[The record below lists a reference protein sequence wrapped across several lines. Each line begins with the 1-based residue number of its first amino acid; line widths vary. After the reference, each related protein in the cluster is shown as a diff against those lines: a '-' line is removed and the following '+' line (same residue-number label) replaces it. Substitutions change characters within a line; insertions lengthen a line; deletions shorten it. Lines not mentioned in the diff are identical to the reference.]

1 MNTSL
6 NNLRRAA
13 RIPVGLL
20 LAAGMT
26 ATLTGV
32 ASAAARPAAARP
44 AAARPGAAGPSA
56 FSTGGSL
63 SAVAATSAGNAWA
76 VGGRAGKTLIV
87 HWNGSAWKVVASP
100 TPAGGATLAGVAA
113 ISAGDAWAVGYSP
126 KAGSHALILRWTGK
140 VWRTSS
146 TPAAEILAS
155 VTIAS
160 KTSVWVTGTTS
171 HGKPLLLHW
180 NGAIWRSVRVPTTA
194 DGDLWG
200 VTALSATNVWA
211 VGDTVG
217 RPLILHW
224 NGSAWRTVRPPAG
237 GSGYSGYWRSVAGAS
252 ARSVWAVTSSP
263 CPGCDSTQGGI
274 YRWNGSAWKLAGRTG
289 APGSAIAGGLTA
301 VAASSSTSAWAVG
314 QTMPGTPLIMRWNGA
329 AWKIVKRLT
338 GAARSDFLAGVA
350 TLSAKYAWAVG
361 TTGAGKTLILHW
373 NGSTWR

>member
-1 MNTSL
+1 MNMPL
-6 NNLRRAA
+6 NKLRRAA
-13 RIPVGLL
+13 RVPAGLV

-26 ATLTGV
+26 AALTGA
-32 ASAAARPAAARP
+32 ASP
-44 AAARPGAAGPSA
+44 AARPGVSRPSA

-76 VGGRAGKTLIV
+76 VGGRAGKTLIL
-87 HWNGSAWKVVASP
+87 HWNGTAWKIVASP
-100 TPAGGATLAGVAA
+100 TPAGGAMLTGVAA
-113 ISAGDAWAVGYSP
+113 ISAGDAWAVGYNP
-126 KAGSHALILRWTGK
+126 TVGSHALILRWTGK

-146 TPAAEILAS
+146 TPAAEFLTS

-160 KTSVWVTGTTS
+160 KTSVWVTGTTT

-180 NGAIWRSVRVPTTA
+180 GGAMWRSVRVPTTA

-211 VGDTVG
+211 VGDTLG

-224 NGSAWRTVRPPAG
+224 TGTAWRTVRPPAG
-237 GSGYSGYWRSVAGAS
+237 WSGYSGYWRSVAGAS

-263 CPGCDSTQGGI
+263 CPSCSSTQGGI

-289 APGSAIAGGLTA
+289 APSSADAGGLTA

-314 QTMPGTPLIMRWNGA
+314 LTTPGSALIMHWNGT

-338 GAARSDFLAGVA
+338 GASHDFLAGVA
-350 TLSAKYAWAVG
+350 ALSAKNAWAVG
-361 TTGAGKTLILHW
+361 TTGSGKTLILHW